1 MNTTST
7 PTKLQEIVSDV
18 IEDMSESLKATF
30 RDTTED
36 NLIAFHSGW
45 GKGIRNKYN
54 LWDDNELVKTLGAEH
69 PDDASMIIIRAVWQQ
84 LQDAETHIGTEGRL

>member
-36 NLIAFHSGW
+36 NLIAFH
-45 GKGIRNKYN
+45 
-54 LWDDNELVKTLGAEH
+54 KTLGAEH